1 LAGSDDDDDNSDD
14 DDEYGD
20 GHSWVDGSDAGPSYY
35 VVDLDLD
42 DSNSVHV
49 GLRVYTHKDVPVE
62 IESRLG

>member
-1 LAGSDDDDDNSDD
+1 LAGSDDDDDD

-20 GHSWVDGSDAGPSYY
+20 GHSGVEGSDEGSYMPFE
-35 VVDLDLD
+35 LDLD
-42 DSNSVHV
+42 DSNSVYV

>member
-1 LAGSDDDDDNSDD
+1 LAGSDDDDDD

-20 GHSWVDGSDAGPSYY
+20 GHSGVEGSDEGSSYY
-35 VVDLDLD
+35 MPFELDLD
-42 DSNSVHV
+42 DSNSVYV